1 MKRDVTFPNAQ
12 GHQLAGALDLPP
24 GRIRAVALF
33 AHCFTCTAQS
43 HAARRVSLALAEQ
56 GIATLRFDFT
66 GLGAS
71 EGAFADSHFSAN
83 VDDLVAA
90 AEFLAGDVGAPAIL
104 IGHSLGGAAVIAAAE
119 RIESA
124 RAVVTIAAP
133 FDPRHVLHLIKGAD
147 DLEDEP
153 RDVSIGGRP
162 FRIGR
167 AFLASVEGQDQADRL
182 ARFSNFVAG
191 TDLPNVNATVAS
203 EQGQSLVALIAFAAD
218 LAREA
223 RQTTD
228 VRALVIERGAVVD
241 RALSSLSVQVT
252 TWGRGAAR
260 NADDLYGNALF
271 RTYIRNRESLSS
283 DQRELL
289 AARVFAAREAAKD
302 GPARAVLVADAID
315 LAAKAQAG
323 LRDALAGR
331 LTPAQRRAAARLNID
346 RMTRALGLIASLATP
361 A

>member
-1 MKRDVTFPNAQ
+1 MRHCMIAVLPLILIPLL
-12 GHQLAGALDLPP
+12 LAGCATNA
-24 GRIRAVALF
+24 IRLEQAGAVQARSRE
-33 AHCFTCTAQS
+33 AVTATASYFDAIEQ
-43 HAARRVSLALAEQ
+43 RR
-56 GIATLRFDFT
+56 R
-66 GLGAS
+66 
-71 EGAFADSHFSAN
+71 
-83 VDDLVAA
+83 VAA
-90 AEFLAGDVGAPAIL
+90 AALVASDPSCLPATPLRIQVPITPSAPAAPLCLVSDAPSPGYTAFEID
-104 IGHSLGGAAVIAAAE
+104 IGSSPRAVLEPRIALIAAISDYVDAL
-119 RIESA
+119 
-124 RAVVTIAAP
+124 AAILDAP
-133 FDPRHVLHLIKGAD
+133 KT
-147 DLEDEP
+147 
-153 RDVSIGGRP
+153 DVSVEIT
-162 FRIGR
+162 
-167 AFLASVEGQDQADRL
+167 AFADQADRL